1 MTGHIVCDA
10 QKKEELKVVAQLNWI
25 NNMEKIVK
33 RFQNEYLKDLEI
45 FIKHCYKDES
55 AMLLCY
61 NENDY
66 FKEQDMVNFYTK
78 KDISNLY
85 QYANWLA
92 INELLGTFQTGKKHI
107 YHIMDSNIVVEALI
121 LANIIHEHNI
131 ISSDH
136 KSIIISLDLWILL
149 NIRII
154 QYMGSFPI
162 KRH

>member
-1 MTGHIVCDA
+1 
-10 QKKEELKVVAQLNWI
+10 
-25 NNMEKIVK
+25 MEKIVK

-85 QYANWLA
+85 QYAN
-92 INELLGTFQTGKKHI
+92 
-107 YHIMDSNIVVEALI
+107 
-121 LANIIHEHNI
+121 
-131 ISSDH
+131 
-136 KSIIISLDLWILL
+136 
-149 NIRII
+149 
-154 QYMGSFPI
+154 
-162 KRH
+162 